1 MVLSVYLISLGPS
14 KSIQSLLTHL
24 AHNSFHLHNIPD
36 DKCSCILP
44 WYYCSKHLHRSCE
57 YFLRIRLVLS
67 KKGYIYSQYD
77 GYINGEKLAR
87 NAWLA
92 EKILSTSVL
101 QKTRGR
107 MTQHDQVAESSYRPL
122 PSFFGKKLSRGFK
135 INTKFAGVD

>member
-24 AHNSFHLHNIPD
+24 AHNSFHLHNISD

-57 YFLRIRLVLS
+57 YFLRIRLCLS
-67 KKGYIYSQYD
+67 KKVYTVSMVVILMGKNSREMH
-77 GYINGEKLAR
+77 G
-87 NAWLA
+87 WLR
-92 EKILSTSVL
+92 KILSTSVL

-122 PSFFGKKLSRGFK
+122 PSFCGKKLSRGFK

>member
-1 MVLSVYLISLGPS
+1 MSVKESL
-14 KSIQSLLTHL
+14 
-24 AHNSFHLHNIPD
+24 
-36 DKCSCILP
+36 
-44 WYYCSKHLHRSCE
+44 
-57 YFLRIRLVLS
+57 
-67 KKGYIYSQYD
+67 YSQYD

>member
-14 KSIQSLLTHL
+14 KSIQSLITHL

-57 YFLRIRLVLS
+57 YFLRIRLCLS
-67 KKGYIYSQYD
+67 KKVYIVSMMVILM
-77 GYINGEKLAR
+77 GKNSREMHG
-87 NAWLA
+87 WLR
-92 EKILSTSVL
+92 KILSTSVL

-107 MTQHDQVAESSYRPL
+107 MTQHDQVAENSYRPL
-122 PSFFGKKLSRGFK
+122 PSFFGKKSSRGFK

>member
-1 MVLSVYLISLGPS
+1 MSVKESL
-14 KSIQSLLTHL
+14 
-24 AHNSFHLHNIPD
+24 
-36 DKCSCILP
+36 
-44 WYYCSKHLHRSCE
+44 
-57 YFLRIRLVLS
+57 
-67 KKGYIYSQYD
+67 YSQYD
-77 GYINGEKLAR
+77 SYINGEKLAR

-92 EKILSTSVL
+92 EENL

>member
-44 WYYCSKHLHRSCE
+44 WYYCSKHVHRSCE
-57 YFLRIRLVLS
+57 YFLRIRLCLS
-67 KKGYIYSQYD
+67 KKVYIVSMIVILM
-77 GYINGEKLAR
+77 GKNSREMHG
-87 NAWLA
+87 WLR
-92 EKILSTSVL
+92 KILSTSVL
-101 QKTRGR
+101 QKTRGQ

-122 PSFFGKKLSRGFK
+122 PSFFGKNYQGVSKLTR
-135 INTKFAGVD
+135 NLRE